1 MTIIINNTNKPESS
15 FGDTVYDGLAGFGR
29 VESAFYLITGG
40 IFSII
45 LAVIAIYLLFHSNRR
60 LVSTTGRITQINC
73 IKNID
78 NKNNVT
84 YNCNAH
90 VNYVVGDTDYNQ
102 PINTTKEYK
111 IDDIIEISYDPS
123 KPAIVSEK
131 AMSTDTIAGILLG
144 VAFIIV
150 VFAYIKY
157 HYTQKSRIFAAG
169 TGAAGVINIFK

>member
-1 MTIIINNTNKPESS
+1 MSNFIPKYNKPESS
-15 FGDTVYDGLAGFGR
+15 FGDKLYDGLAGFGR

-45 LAVIAIYLLFHSNRR
+45 LVVIAIYLLFNSNRH

-73 IKNID
+73 IKNTD
-78 NKNNVT
+78 SKNNVT

-102 PINTTKEYK
+102 PINTTKEYTV
-111 IDDIIEISYDPS
+111 DNIIEISYNPS

-157 HYTQKSRIFAAG
+157 YYTQKSKIFAAG
-169 TGAAGVINIFK
+169 TGAGNVINIFK